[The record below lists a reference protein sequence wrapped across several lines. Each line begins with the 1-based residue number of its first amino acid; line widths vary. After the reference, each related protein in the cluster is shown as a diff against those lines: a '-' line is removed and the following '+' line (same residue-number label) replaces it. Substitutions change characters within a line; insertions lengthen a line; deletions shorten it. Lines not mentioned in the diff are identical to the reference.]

1 MRPSI
6 QAIAE
11 KVGVSTATVSRAL
24 NDREGVNAE
33 TRQRIL
39 QIAQE
44 MGYVPNAAARG
55 LAMSRTYTLGLIT
68 YKREPQRPISNF
80 PDEMIQGIDQEARQR
95 GYHVITTFVDN
106 EMMQSIA
113 NVPLINDGRVDGV
126 ILVGPAITAN
136 FIIQLHNHHLP
147 LVLVDNLLQKTAID
161 AIVCDNVD
169 GTYGITRHLIREHS
183 LRKLVFL
190 SGPADWFSSRER
202 RQGYEKA
209 LAEINQ
215 EPHVIFMEDTTM
227 PMGYAAMQQAFE
239 LYPDLEGVVAVNDAT
254 AFGAIRA
261 CKEKGCRV
269 PGDVAFTGFDNTG
282 YAPLHDPPLTT
293 VRMFKYETGIQAVRH
308 LTDKIERKLPPGFQL
323 RLGTELIV
331 RASCGC
337 SPGEEQIYAVDES

>member
-1 MRPSI
+1 MKPSL

-11 KVGVSTATVSRAL
+11 KAGVSTATVSRAL
-24 NDREGVNAE
+24 NDRDGVNAE

-39 QIAQE
+39 RIAQE

-80 PDEMIQGIDQEARQR
+80 PDEMIQGIDHEARQR
-95 GYHVITTFVDN
+95 GYHVITTFVDAD
-106 EMMQSIA
+106 MMQDISS
-113 NVPLINDGRVDGV
+113 VPLLRDGRVDGV
-126 ILVGPAITAN
+126 ILVGPAITAH
-136 FIIQLHNHHLP
+136 FIIKLHNHQIP
-147 LVLVDNLLQKTAID
+147 LVLVDNLLKKTAID
-161 AIVCDNVD
+161 AIVCDNVG
-169 GTYGITRHLIREHS
+169 GTYGITRHLIREHG
-183 LRKLVFL
+183 LRNLLFL

-202 RQGYEKA
+202 REGYEKA
-209 LAEINQ
+209 LAEIDQ
-215 EPHVIFMEDTTM
+215 EPRIVFMEDTTM
-227 PMGYAAMQQAFE
+227 PMGYAAMQQA
-239 LYPDLEGVVAVNDAT
+239 LARYADLEGVVAVNDAT

-269 PGDVAFTGFDNTG
+269 PGDIAVTGFDNTG

-308 LTDKIERKLPPGFQL
+308 LIDKFERESPPGFQL

-337 SPGEEQIYAVDES
+337 PPGEEQIYAVDES